1 MFYQREFW
9 LSTKKYGI
17 NFVTIVALRR
27 PLFKV
32 CSFFVNGEKTAKEVC
47 ECSKTVD
54 HYKAENVREK
64 VLIQCVEL
72 IVEYEEK

>member
-1 MFYQREFW
+1 MF
-9 LSTKKYGI
+9 S
-17 NFVTIVALRR
+17 
-27 PLFKV
+27 FKV
-32 CSFFVNGEKTAKEVC
+32 CSVFVDGEKTAKEVC